1 MFELG
6 SESKKEHQQIVDS
19 LLNVKSVQ
27 CFFIGTAFYSSKVS
41 SPQFQFYE
49 SFDSFS

>member
-6 SESKKEHQQIVDS
+6 SESKEHQQIVDS

-27 CFFIGTAFYSSKVS
+27 CFFIGTRFTQVG
-41 SPQFQFYE
+41 
-49 SFDSFS
+49 